1 MTNNKK
7 SINQATEDL
16 TLALMYLQSFPN
28 RDGFPFLLAFWQDFN
43 YGIVDQ
49 LYEKGMIYGH
59 RNKKRRSKMAYLTN
73 KGIERA
79 RALLEDMGIED
90 KPLYEKFE
98 FRTIKPEE
106 ADEAVDIERTCF
118 SPAQACSR
126 EHMYER
132 IAAAPDFFLVAI
144 DRTNGK
150 MAGFFNGLATNEY
163 RLRDE
168 FFTEASLH
176 DPNGKNIIL
185 AGLAV
190 LPQYRHMGLARELVY
205 HYCRIQQARG
215 TLRMVLTCVDEKVKM
230 YEKFGFYDLGE
241 SLSNWG
247 GQKWHEMRLDLN
259 WGYDDEMD

>member
-7 SINQATEDL
+7 SIHQAMEDL

-28 RDGFPFLLAFWQDFN
+28 RDGYPFLLTFWTDFN
-43 YGIVDQ
+43 YSIIDQ
-49 LYEKGMIYGH
+49 LYEKGMIFG
-59 RNKKRRSKMAYLTN
+59 RKDNKRKSNKAYMTN

-79 RALLEDMGIED
+79 RAILEDMGIED

-118 SPAQACSR
+118 SPAEACSR
-126 EHMYER
+126 EHMFER

-144 DRTNGK
+144 DKTTGK
-150 MAGFFNGLATNEY
+150 MAGFFNGSATNEN

-168 FFTEASLH
+168 FFTNASLH
-176 DPNGKNIIL
+176 DPNGKNVIL
-185 AGLAV
+185 NGLAV
-190 LPQYRHMGLARELVY
+190 LPQYRHLGLARELVF
-205 HYCRIQQARG
+205 HYCRIQQERG
-215 TLRMVLTCVDEKVKM
+215 TRKMVLTCVDEKVKM
-230 YEKFGFYDLGE
+230 YENFGFHDLGE

-247 GQKWHEMRLDLN
+247 GHKWHEMEIVLN